1 MRFPYVFGYGA
12 FLMLVCGVVGPLFVS
27 LIGCRV
33 FRVGLLDFFA
43 SFVPADTP
51 MILAPFICVIETLRY
66 GIRPVIMALRIFI
79 NISIGSVL
87 LYASCF
93 FSYYYLLGLVL
104 WLVIFLYEIF
114 VAVLHWFILCR
125 LMAFSEDH

>member
-1 MRFPYVFGYGA
+1 MRFPYVFGFGS
-12 FLMLVCGVVGPLFVS
+12 FLLVVFCVVGPMFIGLV
-27 LIGCRV
+27 GCRV
-33 FRVGLLDFFA
+33 LRVGIFNFFA

-51 MILAPFICVIETLRY
+51 LVLAPFICVIETLSY
-66 GIRPVIMALRIFI
+66 GIRPLIMALRIFI

-93 FSYYYLLGLVL
+93 FSYFYLLAVL
-104 WLVIFLYEIF
+104 LWAFVFLYEIF
-114 VAVLHWFILCR
+114 VAVLHWFILCS